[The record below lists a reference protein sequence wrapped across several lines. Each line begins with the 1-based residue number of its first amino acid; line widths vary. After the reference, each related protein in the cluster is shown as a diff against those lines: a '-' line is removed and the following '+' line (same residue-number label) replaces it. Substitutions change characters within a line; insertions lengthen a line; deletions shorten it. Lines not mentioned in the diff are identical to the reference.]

1 MSLELEEFDLPRVA
15 GNRGWSNRNEARA
28 RREDLI
34 KFRYRIGRVR
44 VKNESERE
52 RERERERGASW
63 GFSRNFRSPS
73 YILDA
78 NLSERVGQDPPPR
91 LLVFVP
97 GEVWKWTERI
107 SRAKFDSARDRE
119 RNQRDGN
126 SRQLEKREKL
136 EIQNCA
142 RGAIG
147 NFGFPGISTWNEPR
161 ASNFTKFI
169 CRPNIASYASAPS
182 TSLSRHSSA
191 AFTTIVTLSTRV

>member
-1 MSLELEEFDLPRVA
+1 MEDNQGGFVTRQPVDAARRGLEPSKLGDMSLELEEFDLPRVA

-147 NFGFPGISTWNEPR
+147 NFGFPGIST
-161 ASNFTKFI
+161 
-169 CRPNIASYASAPS
+169 
-182 TSLSRHSSA
+182 
-191 AFTTIVTLSTRV
+191 